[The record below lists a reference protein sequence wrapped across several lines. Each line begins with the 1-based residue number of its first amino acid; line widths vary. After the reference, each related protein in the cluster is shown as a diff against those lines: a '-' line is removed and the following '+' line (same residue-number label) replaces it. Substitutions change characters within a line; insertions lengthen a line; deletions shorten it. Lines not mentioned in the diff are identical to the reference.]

1 MRKLEPRQCQARR
14 VDGLRCRAFANP
26 DSPYCTIHSKSPEER
41 LEASHKAAQASVRVR
56 RQRKE
61 AEVPEDTRVPLQH
74 GLYREVE
81 RVIRELLSAKLVGM
95 DETDFALASVGAFLS
110 WLLYDMPDDF
120 ESFAQ
125 RVLPRDIAARAAE
138 SEATARRELN
148 DTLLELGFMPVEKAI
163 DLRAEDENEKL
174 LRMVA
179 DT

>member
-1 MRKLEPRQCQARR
+1 
-14 VDGLRCRAFANP
+14 
-26 DSPYCTIHSKSPEER
+26 
-41 LEASHKAAQASVRVR
+41 
-56 RQRKE
+56 
-61 AEVPEDTRVPLQH
+61 
-74 GLYREVE
+74 
-81 RVIRELLSAKLVGM
+81 M